1 MKAAGGR
8 EWDESKEEE
17 QLRDRERGSGYR
29 RGAHGGVAGEMRAPN
44 PNNDAP
50 RLWGDESS
58 MGADD
63 LFASG
68 RTGRDDYR
76 GREAGRGRG
85 GGRGQGR
92 GRGGGRGERGGGY
105 AGFDGGHGAGGGV
118 GRKEVQSAPTPDDFP
133 ALPGAAETGTKEK
146 PKTSGTVATEKKEKA
161 EVQGWEKPV
170 GEWADDDAP
179 AGNW

>member
-1 MKAAGGR
+1 
-8 EWDESKEEE
+8 
-17 QLRDRERGSGYR
+17 
-29 RGAHGGVAGEMRAPN
+29 MRAPN
-44 PNNDAP
+44 GNNEAP
-50 RLWGDESS
+50 RLWGDEPS
-58 MGADD
+58 MGPDD

-76 GREAGRGRG
+76 GRGSGRGRG

-92 GRGGGRGERGGGY
+92 GRGRGDRGGGY
-105 AGFDGGHGAGGGV
+105 AGVESGHE

-133 ALPGAAETGTKEK
+133 ALPRAVETKDKRKTAGVVETKEK
-146 PKTSGTVATEKKEKA
+146 P

-170 GEWADDDAP
+170 GEWADDAP